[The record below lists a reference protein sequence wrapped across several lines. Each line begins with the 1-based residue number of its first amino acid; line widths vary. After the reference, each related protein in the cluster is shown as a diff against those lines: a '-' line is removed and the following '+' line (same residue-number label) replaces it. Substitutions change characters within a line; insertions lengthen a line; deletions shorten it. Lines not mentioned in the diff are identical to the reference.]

1 MFDFL
6 KKFVSY
12 GKIEDYPVKL
22 VDEFVFHVPKDYIHS
37 KQIQS
42 FKEYAFKNNI
52 SCSDA
57 FSNDI
62 FTHASYELEAGEQY
76 YSRLFRVGKHHSHY
90 EHPDNPNSHLYIKT
104 INTYDLV
111 SFINGQN
118 RVYTNSHF
126 VGAQGLS
133 FIWQFIDK
141 EKLKEGSP
149 ILGIDKIDVIRTNR
163 DRVPAFSCKIY
174 GKERVVVPG
183 AFTGEVTGVW
193 DPGIYLVQVSK
204 ITDITRQHYTKNNIK
219 IFTENNIPVIEN
231 DDTPVESESA
241 DIIDLVTE
249 SSDEFD
255 IDKIENADISLAY
268 EFLDDGVDISDY
280 LDKFTG
286 EKSSKLALKI
296 IEADSEFGAFNVAN
310 NIKHFDKLNKK
321 VAEKL
326 IENDEAYCVE
336 QNLDKFEQ
344 LDQKL
349 AELLIENDAGDA
361 VLENINKF
369 FVKDESRIALKIIDN
384 SSSLGAFIVMQ
395 SLDKFTTLSQLIA
408 VKLIENDEAYGV
420 LNNISKF
427 SVTNESQLALKIMEY
442 DSDGVGLIFD
452 NFDKFKDLNKRVVSE
467 IVKNESLLG
476 GILTL
481 SEEFHSHIGSF
492 TKDTQDFIK
501 ETYQLD

>member
-6 KKFVSY
+6 KNFISY
-12 GKIEDYPVKL
+12 GKIEDYSVKL
-22 VDEFVFHVPKDYIHS
+22 VDEFVFQVPKDYIHS
-37 KQIQS
+37 KQILS
-42 FKEYAFKNNI
+42 FKEYASKNNI

-57 FSNDI
+57 FSDDI
-62 FTHASYELEAGEQY
+62 FKHASYELEAGEQY
-76 YSRLFRVGKHHSHY
+76 YTRLFRVGKHYSHY
-90 EHPDNPNSHLYIKT
+90 EHPDNPNTHLYIKT

-111 SFINGQN
+111 NFINGQN
-118 RVYTNSHF
+118 RMYTNSHF

-141 EKLKEGSP
+141 EKLKEGNP
-149 ILGIDKIDVIRTNR
+149 VLGLDDMKIILRNR
-163 DRVPAFSCKIY
+163 DMIPAFSCHS
-174 GKERVVVPG
+174 GQEHVAVPF
-183 AFTGEVTGVW
+183 AYSGEVNGVW

-231 DDTPVESESA
+231 DDILVESESA
-241 DIIDLVTE
+241 DTIDLVTE

-255 IDKIENADISLAY
+255 IDKIENANISLAY
-268 EFLDDGVDISDY
+268 EFLDAGVDVSDH

-296 IEADSEFGAFNVAN
+296 IEADSEFGVFNVAN

-326 IENDEAYCVE
+326 IENDEAYCVGE
-336 QNLDKFEQ
+336 NLDKFEG
-344 LDQKL
+344 LDQRL
-349 AELLIENDAGDA
+349 AEKLIEDDGADA
-361 VLENINKF
+361 VLNNFDKFLITDEN
-369 FVKDESRIALKIIDN
+369 RLALKIID
-384 SSSLGAFIVMQ
+384 SDSSLGAFTIMQ
-395 SLDKFTTLSQLIA
+395 SLDRFTALSQLVA

-427 SVTNESQLALKIMEY
+427 SVTNESQLALKIMEC
-442 DSDGVGLIFD
+442 DSDGTGLVIE
-452 NFDKFKDLNKRVVSE
+452 NFDKFKDLSKRVVSE
-467 IVKNESLLG
+467 IIKNESPVD
-476 GILTL
+476 GISEL

-492 TKDTQDFIK
+492 AKDAQDFIK
-501 ETYQLD
+501 ETYQPD